1 MKPQSSSVP
10 DGVVGFVGLG
20 DMGGPI
26 AENLQQKF
34 GRPIQVFDRKKDL
47 CSKLERSGAVVASS
61 LAQLAQDCQSIGI
74 CVWNELHL
82 VDAIFGEGG
91 LLSGN
96 ARDRTLIVHSTVT
109 PAAIAKI
116 ADGCRAKG
124 WKVLDA
130 PVSGMRMAR
139 FDGTLTVMVGGNRK
153 SFDDHLH
160 YFKCIGKEVFHVGE
174 REGAGEVAKLCNGL
188 LYLCTVFCGIE
199 ALKLAK
205 AYGVSE
211 KTVFDIAAVST
222 GNSWYVQN
230 PDFLDNMMLTHPQPE
245 DLGKDVW
252 EAVKAAKDVDLQL
265 VIGGAVAMISPRLS
279 RERRADLLSRSET
292 PDS

>member
-1 MKPQSSSVP
+1 MKPQSTSVP
-10 DGVVGFVGLG
+10 AGVVGFVGLG

-26 AENLQQKF
+26 AENLQQKY
-34 GRPIQVFDRKKDL
+34 GRAIHVFDRKKDL
-47 CSKLERSGAVVASS
+47 CAQLERSGAVVASS
-61 LAQLAQDCQSIGI
+61 LAQLAEDCETIGV

-82 VDAIFGEGG
+82 DDVIFGEGG

-96 ARDRTLIVHSTVT
+96 TRNRTLIIHSTVT
-109 PAAIAKI
+109 PAAIVKI
-116 ADGCRAKG
+116 AEGCRSKG

-139 FDGTLTVMVGGNRK
+139 FDGTLTVMVGGERK
-153 SFDDHLH
+153 VFDDHLP
-160 YFKCIGKEVFHVGE
+160 YFRSIGKEIFHVGE

-230 PDFLDNMMLTHPQPE
+230 PDFLDNMMLTHPQPD
-245 DLGKDVW
+245 DLAKDVW

-265 VIGGAVAMISPRLS
+265 VIGGVVAMISPRLS
-279 RERRADLLSRSET
+279 RERRAELLSRS
-292 PDS
+292 DKSDR